1 LNIQPIIHSLL
12 GITSSL
18 LVVACQLARSP
29 SNSVK
34 PETKIE
40 ERSETKL
47 TLNDAILEQANETGT
62 ISWKIKAKITVYSE
76 DKKTAYLET
85 ITGNL
90 LQNERVV
97 LQISGD
103 RGKVSDRGNL
113 ILLEG
118 NVVASDPRNGSVV
131 KSNIVE
137 WRPGENLLTIR
148 DDLTASRDNL
158 QIKAETG
165 QYHTDVESLDLDG
178 NTVVTTFQP
187 ALQLKSDRLTWK
199 IPQQLVTSSTSIQI
213 VRYRD
218 RVITDRLVADGAALD
233 LSQNRA
239 TLSKN
244 VELIATSPQLQIATD
259 SLIWNYQ
266 TRLVTTDKPI
276 QIVDRTNRLNVTG
289 NRGTVDLTAEIAK
302 LQNGIQGVNEVN
314 PSSLYARELIWRIQS
329 QTIEAIDNVV
339 YQQTNPQVHL
349 TGDKAVGNLQT
360 NNIVVSSGAGQKQR
374 VISTI
379 DDK

>member
-1 LNIQPIIHSLL
+1 MNIQPIIHSLL
-12 GITSSL
+12 GITCLL
-18 LVVACQLARSP
+18 LVVACQPARSP
-29 SNSVK
+29 SNSVRSQ
-34 PETKIE
+34 TKIE

-62 ISWKIKAKITVYSE
+62 TSWKIKAKSTVYSE

-85 ITGNL
+85 ITSNL
-90 LQNERVV
+90 LQNEQIV

-103 RGKVSDRGNL
+103 RGTVSDNGNL

-118 NVVASDPRNGSVV
+118 NVVASDPRNNSVV
-131 KSNIVE
+131 RSTIIE

-148 DDLTASRDNL
+148 DNLTASRDNL
-158 QIKAETG
+158 QIKAKNG
-165 QYHTDVESLDLDG
+165 QYHTDIESLELDS
-178 NTVVTTFQP
+178 NAIVTTFKP

-199 IPQQLVTSSTSIQI
+199 IPQQLVTSSTPIQI

-233 LSQNRA
+233 LSKNLV

-266 TRLVTTDKPI
+266 TRFVTADKPI
-276 QIVDRTNRLNVTG
+276 QIVDRTNRLTVTG

-302 LQNGIQGVNEVN
+302 LQNGIQGVNQAK
-314 PSSLYARELIWRIQS
+314 PAHLYAGELTWRIQS
-329 QTIEAIDNVV
+329 QSIEAIDNVV
-339 YQQTNPQVHL
+339 YQQTNPQVNL